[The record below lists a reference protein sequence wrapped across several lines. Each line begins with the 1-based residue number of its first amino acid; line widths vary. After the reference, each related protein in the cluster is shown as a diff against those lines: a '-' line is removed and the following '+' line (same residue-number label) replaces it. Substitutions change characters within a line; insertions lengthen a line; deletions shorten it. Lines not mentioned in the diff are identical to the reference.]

1 MSSVSH
7 VNIRCL
13 RAACDKLG
21 IPYTMHDAYGNFV
34 SVDLEKPY
42 FFVNAATPFNSS
54 AVDKI
59 CKDKE
64 FSWRLLHDTV
74 TMPKTKGYFD
84 PHPASDEYAGYVK
97 EESSEL
103 IADDIINEFSLPVI
117 IKMNSGQK
125 GKNVFLCEDRVE
137 ILTALTSIFDHTS
150 PAHDYVALAQDYIQP
165 KKEYRVIVFRK
176 EIVLAYEKDIS
187 GATFIGNLSP
197 LHYENAKAV
206 LINDPELIG
215 RMQNTIDPIFNLL
228 DLEFGGIDIILGT
241 DDSLHVIEL
250 NTHPGFTYFV
260 KDNEEEV
267 LVEMY
272 TKILQ
277 ELKK

>member
-1 MSSVSH
+1 MTPVSH
-7 VNIRCL
+7 VNTRCL
-13 RAACDKLG
+13 RAACDALG
-21 IPYTMHDAYGNFV
+21 IPYTVHDAYGNFV
-34 SVDLEKPY
+34 SVDLGKPY

-64 FSWRLLHDTV
+64 FSWKLLNESV
-74 TMPKTKGYFD
+74 SMPKTKGYFD

-97 EESSEL
+97 EGSNEQV
-103 IADDIINEFSLPVI
+103 ADDIITEFTLPVI
-117 IKMNSGQK
+117 VKMNSGQK
-125 GKNVFLCEDRVE
+125 GMNVFLCEDRQQ
-137 ILTALTSIFDHTS
+137 ILTALTSIFDHAS
-150 PAHDYVALAQDYIQP
+150 PSHDYVALAQEYIKP

-176 EIVLAYEKDIS
+176 EIVLVYEKDIS

-197 LHYENAKAV
+197 LHHENAKAV
-206 LINDPELIG
+206 YINDPHLIAQ
-215 RMQNTIDPIFNLL
+215 MQSAIAPLFTKL
-228 DLEFGGIDIILGT
+228 DLEFGGIDLIL
-241 DDSLHVIEL
+241 DANDQFQIIEL

-277 ELKK
+277 EMKK